1 MEGEA
6 VDPLIIQAAA
16 SSGAGATTP
25 LWVTVAVGVAGAV
38 ATLLVALGGAIGK
51 DRSRRREN
59 HAAAVRSL
67 LAWHELPYQIRRRLN
82 DEYEEI
88 ARLRDLGHALQQD
101 LTYYE
106 ALLTSENPHLG
117 RAYTDAKAAIKE
129 ATSDAIAEAWQSPPA
144 DGPTGQVL
152 NGWGPGAPADALQA
166 LLDELP
172 RRFGWRRAIPRWV
185 RGRLPWLR

>member
-1 MEGEA
+1 M
-6 VDPLIIQAAA
+6 DPLIFKAAA
-16 SSGAGATTP
+16 SSGGGATTP

-59 HAAAVRSL
+59 HAAAVRAL
-67 LAWHELPYQIRRRLN
+67 FAWHELPYQIRRRLN
-82 DEYEEI
+82 DEDEEI

-101 LTYYE
+101 LAYYE
-106 ALLTSENPHLG
+106 ALLTSENAHLG

-129 ATSDAIAEAWQSPPA
+129 ATRDVIAEAWQSPPA
-144 DGPTGQVL
+144 GGPDGQVL
-152 NGWGPGAPADALQA
+152 NGWGPGAPASALPS

-172 RRFGWRRAIPRWV
+172 WRFGWRRAVPRWA
-185 RGRLPWLR
+185 RGLLPRPG